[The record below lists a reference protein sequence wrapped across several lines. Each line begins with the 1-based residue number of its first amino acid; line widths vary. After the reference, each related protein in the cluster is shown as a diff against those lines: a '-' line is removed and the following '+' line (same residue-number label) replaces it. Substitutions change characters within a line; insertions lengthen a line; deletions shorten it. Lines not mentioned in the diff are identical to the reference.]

1 MTPNEYF
8 LKEAKKE
15 LAFVA
20 NGAEYY
26 QFTDGGLPIY
36 YKRFYAFQETMR
48 RHEEWKVTQ
57 SVFEEYLD
65 MVDKFT
71 NDNSLTPDRRIAE
84 IQRLTTMLKWRR
96 EQSNEL
102 MLVYELAS
110 VWYFDESED
119 PCEYDSTYAK
129 KKVDLWLNTKE
140 IEFDGEKIDLIAFFL
155 RTPLNRFI
163 DFQNFSQDG
172 MIVYLNKL
180 YQTQFSHSL
189 YNFSM
194 LSESEK
200 GTSIGQ
206 NINFLMEMYKGLVSL
221 TDIEQPNITTS

>member
-15 LAFVA
+15 RAFVA
-20 NGAEYY
+20 NGVEYY

-48 RHEEWKVTQ
+48 RHEEWKITQ

-119 PCEYDSTYAK
+119 PCEYDSTYSK
-129 KKVDLWLNTKE
+129 KKIQLWLNTKE

-163 DFQNFSQDG
+163 DFQNFSENG
-172 MIVYLNKL
+172 TIAYLNKL
-180 YQTQFSHSL
+180 YLTQLSHSM
-189 YNFSM
+189 YNFST

-200 GTSIGQ
+200 GTNIGQ
-206 NINFLMEMYKGLVSL
+206 NISFLMEMYKGLILL
-221 TDIEQPNITTS
+221 TDTEQPNITTS

>member
-20 NGAEYY
+20 NGVEYY

-71 NDNSLTPDRRIAE
+71 NDSSLTPDRRIAE

-119 PCEYDSTYAK
+119 PCEYDTNYAK
-129 KKVDLWLNTKE
+129 KKMELWVNTKE

-163 DFQNFSQDG
+163 DFQNFSENGTIQ
-172 MIVYLNKL
+172 YLNKL
-180 YQTQFSHSL
+180 YLTQFSHSM
-189 YNFSM
+189 YNFST

-200 GTSIGQ
+200 GTNIGQ
-206 NINFLMEMYKGLVSL
+206 NISFLMEMYKGLILL
-221 TDIEQPNITTS
+221 TDTEQPNTMIS

>member
-20 NGAEYY
+20 NGVEYY

-84 IQRLTTMLKWRR
+84 VQRLTTMLKWRR

-129 KKVDLWLNTKE
+129 KKIQLWLNTKE

-163 DFQNFSQDG
+163 DFQNFSENGTIQ
-172 MIVYLNKL
+172 YLNKL
-180 YQTQFSHSL
+180 YLTQLSHSM
-189 YNFSM
+189 YNFST

-200 GTSIGQ
+200 GTNIGQ
-206 NINFLMEMYKGLVSL
+206 NINFLMEMYKGLILL
-221 TDIEQPNITTS
+221 TDTEQPNTMIS